1 MNLQSVIVV
10 RQVRHEYTQ
19 FTPVTQYR
27 AGRGV
32 ASVSLDLNR
41 GGLEVIRVLSSQYSL
56 VCTLEKSFIC

>member
-32 ASVSLDLNR
+32 ASVSLDR
-41 GGLEVIRVLSSQYSL
+41 SKPRRFGSYTSSLQS
-56 VCTLEKSFIC
+56 V